1 MLLFMLALFSV
12 LAWAV
17 CARKR
22 WPLIY
27 VLGNMINFSVSSACG
42 IKQLFSSLKTNI
54 RKWTKATAFNVVKWF
69 FQLVLKALVALH
81 LLSGNN
87 FSISLG
93 NVKERSDDVE
103 LGLPANPTFNRS
115 MSLPDLSK
123 FSEHPS
129 TTFRSSSTPKILS
142 KSVWDLLASVPVYTP
157 IFTPSP
163 VHVHTPRPYI
173 TPSRFQWEY
182 RHYTLSPKSTSD
194 CNINNNNNNTD
205 RGIDVTSP
213 NINFDWSTINNI
225 NNRKTNSDSKINY
238 NNNNNTNTGLETV
251 TFSDG
256 TTFNVHPELARY
268 YNKPAP
274 VNAKKKLTFKSPSP
288 ANSPNSTFNDSI
300 PVFSNSAKLH
310 KHFDAFFRSKN
321 LDPAKIPNVTVS
333 PHSSHSLPLPVSPH
347 TFSPVL
353 ASHSLPLP
361 VSPHTS
367 SPVLASPHSSHS
379 NSPLLL
385 SFSDFN
391 SSSQTLL
398 NTPHTQTTFT
408 QTSFHDSYTSLL
420 NSSLFNP
427 NRLLFTPPPRPTFS
441 PQPITRTTSLPDLAT
456 VNHPTDIGFD
466 FRSTTSIPSNI
477 LFRTPV
483 VKKPKRKRDDG
494 IDASNIL
501 QETLRKKRV
510 RRTHDKCC

>member
-1 MLLFMLALFSV
+1 MLALFSV

-115 MSLPDLSK
+115 ISLPDLSK

-129 TTFRSSSTPKILS
+129 TSFRSSSTPKMRS
-142 KSVWDLLASVPVYTP
+142 NSYWDLLNFVPLYTP
-157 IFTPSP
+157 VFTPTPKPSP
-163 VHVHTPRPYI
+163 RQTYI
-173 TPSRFQWEY
+173 TPSHR
-182 RHYTLSPKSTSD
+182 RYTLSPKRKSNSNMTINNKNTNRECCSD
-194 CNINNNNNNTD
+194 GNINYNNNNNNNTD
-205 RGIDVTSP
+205 
-213 NINFDWSTINNI
+213 
-225 NNRKTNSDSKINY
+225 K
-238 NNNNNTNTGLETV
+238 GLETV

-310 KHFDAFFRSKN
+310 KHFDALFRSKN
-321 LDPAKIPNVTVS
+321 LNPAKIPNVTVS
-333 PHSSHSLPLPVSPH
+333 PHSSHYLPLPVSPH
-347 TFSPVL
+347 TSSPVL
-353 ASHSLPLP
+353 APHSLPLP

-441 PQPITRTTSLPDLAT
+441 PQPLTRTTSLFDLAT

-477 LFRTPV
+477 HFCTPV

-510 RRTHDKCC
+510 RRTHDKCCWKVK

>member
-1 MLLFMLALFSV
+1 M
-12 LAWAV
+12 
-17 CARKR
+17 
-22 WPLIY
+22 
-27 VLGNMINFSVSSACG
+27 
-42 IKQLFSSLKTNI
+42 
-54 RKWTKATAFNVVKWF
+54 
-69 FQLVLKALVALH
+69 
-81 LLSGNN
+81 
-87 FSISLG
+87 
-93 NVKERSDDVE
+93 RS
-103 LGLPANPTFNRS
+103 NS
-115 MSLPDLSK
+115 Y
-123 FSEHPS
+123 
-129 TTFRSSSTPKILS
+129 
-142 KSVWDLLASVPVYTP
+142 WDLLNFVPLYTP
-157 IFTPSP
+157 VFTPTPKPSP
-163 VHVHTPRPYI
+163 RQTYI
-173 TPSRFQWEY
+173 TPSHR
-182 RHYTLSPKSTSD
+182 RYTLSPKRKSNSNMTINNKNTNRECCSD
-194 CNINNNNNNTD
+194 GNINYNNNNNNNTD
-205 RGIDVTSP
+205 
-213 NINFDWSTINNI
+213 
-225 NNRKTNSDSKINY
+225 K
-238 NNNNNTNTGLETV
+238 GLETV

-288 ANSPNSTFNDSI
+288 SNSSATSLNSSFNDNI
-300 PVFSNSAKLH
+300 PVFSNSAKLR
-310 KHFDAFFRSKN
+310 KHFDAFFRNKN
-321 LDPAKIPNVTVS
+321 LNPANIPNVTVS
-333 PHSSHSLPLPVSPH
+333 PHSSHSLPLPLSPH
-347 TFSPVL
+347 TSSPLL

-361 VSPHTS
+361 LFPHTS
-367 SPVLASPHSSHS
+367 SPILASPHSTHT